1 MKWIKSFREINKLY
15 YTNADVVKITE
26 LTPSSV
32 NVLLNRLVKQKE
44 LIRLTTNC
52 YILPERNSDIPL
64 IANQLVFPSY
74 LSFESAL
81 SLAGVL
87 SQIPY
92 TLTFATILKT
102 KHIRLGDRKIEY
114 RQIQSN
120 LFQDYVQRSDGLWIA
135 EPEKALFD
143 LIYFTRLGKSK
154 ADLSTLDYSKI
165 DPQRL
170 EKMLTKF
177 YPNREKNT
185 DGTEQNADNRRNRK
199 RQINNDEC

>member
-1 MKWIKSFREINKLY
+1 MKWIRSFREINKLF
-15 YTNADVVKITE
+15 YTNADVVKITG

-32 NVLLNRLVKQKE
+32 SVLLNRLVRQKE
-44 LIRLTTNC
+44 LIRLTSNC
-52 YILPERNSDIPL
+52 YILPERNSDLPL

-92 TLTFATILKT
+92 TLTFATIFKT
-102 KHIRLGDRKIEY
+102 KHLSLGDRKIEY
-114 RQIQSN
+114 RQIQSG
-120 LFQDYVQRSDGLWIA
+120 LFQDYIQRTDGLWIA

-154 ADLSTLDYSKI
+154 TDLSTLDYSKI
-165 DPQRL
+165 DARRL
-170 EKMLTKF
+170 EKMQCKF
-177 YPNREKNT
+177 FPNREKNT
-185 DGTEQNADNRRNRK
+185 STNCTNYY
-199 RQINNDEC
+199 